1 MIYYACATDYSL
13 LVFGG
18 ATFCSYLTI
27 GMVKQVAW
35 IIALRHVA
43 TRLKSEGFGALG
55 TVTRDLDDFSKYTL
69 SFIGAL
75 GAVLIAYKLFVIV
88 MHCKQPPPPAEDLEG
103 KGEKE
108 KRGGGRDG
116 QDHSNSNPA
125 FSSSMGSTYEVE
137 GNKSERAVNLPPR
150 LVSTSSSTGGFGL
163 SDDARVND
171 AVLAAFEKFDD
182 DNSGTLTKAET
193 MHFIAE
199 QVRSHPWPGMPG
211 PNMRIELTPLA
222 RSPGTDRLQQLDVTE
237 QYVQGVWSVYDANG
251 NGTLELAEFARMWE
265 VLLGLSDDARVKD
278 AVLAAFEKYDDDNSG
293 TLTKAET
300 MHFIAEQVCPH
311 PWSGM
316 PGPNEL
322 S

>member
-75 GAVLIAYKLFVIV
+75 GAVLITYKLFVIV

-108 KRGGGRDG
+108 KRGGGGKESLQQLFGCLSQDG
-116 QDHSNSNPA
+116 QD
-125 FSSSMGSTYEVE
+125 
-137 GNKSERAVNLPPR
+137 
-150 LVSTSSSTGGFGL
+150 
-163 SDDARVND
+163 
-171 AVLAAFEKFDD
+171 
-182 DNSGTLTKAET
+182 
-193 MHFIAE
+193 
-199 QVRSHPWPGMPG
+199 
-211 PNMRIELTPLA
+211 
-222 RSPGTDRLQQLDVTE
+222 
-237 QYVQGVWSVYDANG
+237 
-251 NGTLELAEFARMWE
+251 
-265 VLLGLSDDARVKD
+265 
-278 AVLAAFEKYDDDNSG
+278 
-293 TLTKAET
+293 
-300 MHFIAEQVCPH
+300 
-311 PWSGM
+311 
-316 PGPNEL
+316 
-322 S
+322 